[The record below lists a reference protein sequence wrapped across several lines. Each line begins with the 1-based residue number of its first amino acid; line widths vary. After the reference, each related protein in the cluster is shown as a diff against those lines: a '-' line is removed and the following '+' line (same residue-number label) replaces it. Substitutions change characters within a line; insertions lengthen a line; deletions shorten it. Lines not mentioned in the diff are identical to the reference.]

1 MDRRHY
7 PRACTP
13 PIDDINIVRF
23 IEIPWAKSSLFSM
36 MNSDENK
43 FTKLEVMAYT
53 DYIVTSAVDIF

>member
-1 MDRRHY
+1 
-7 PRACTP
+7 
-13 PIDDINIVRF
+13 
-23 IEIPWAKSSLFSM
+23 M